1 MKKWLRIAALA
12 CAALAAAA
20 VAASALGSS
29 SAAKPTIV
37 WLEQGANNPY
47 WDAQHKAAAE
57 AARRLGFTY
66 KTVSGNNSPSDQA
79 AVMKQLVDQ
88 KVDLIMLNAIDPKAM
103 QPSLAYAKQH
113 GVKVLNLYGI
123 EKNASASVTF
133 DE

>member
-1 MKKWLRIAALA
+1 MVKRLRIVAVGVVAVVAAA
-12 CAALAAAA
+12 SAAVALAAP
-20 VAASALGSS
+20 

-103 QPSLAYAKQH
+103 EPALGYA
-113 GVKVLNLYGI
+113 
-123 EKNASASVTF
+123 
-133 DE
+133 